1 MQNNS
6 NELRALREQVA
17 RYEKLKSGLAAMRSH
32 RETLAAQ
39 ERELYTARMEE
50 AEDVE
55 NLEAK
60 SLARYMYALFG
71 NLDERLDKERMEARA
86 AAVKHDAAVREL
98 EDLDADIAEAEAQL
112 AELEGCRE
120 RYDAALERRAKE
132 LKNSDTGEGA
142 KLREIES
149 ELAKIEYRRRETK
162 EAISAGKS
170 ARQAAEDVADS
181 LSSASAWS
189 VVDVFTDSFL
199 ADAIKYGRIN
209 DAQYAIERLRSA
221 LRRFGAELEDVGASI
236 DVNIGDF
243 LGFADFFFDGFLVD
257 MYVHSRINDSLRAAE
272 TALERIESA
281 NARLEKL
288 LADCDERE
296 ARLDAEYERI
306 VTGEADA
313 PRRLSD

>member
-1 MQNNS
+1 MQNS
-6 NELRALREQVA
+6 
-17 RYEKLKSGLAAMRSH
+17 YEKLRELRRQVAQYEQLKARLGDMRSR

-112 AELEGCRE
+112 AALEGCHE
-120 RYDAALERRAKE
+120 RYEAALERRAQE
-132 LKNSDTGEGA
+132 LKDSGGAAGA
-142 KLREIES
+142 KLRQIEQELS
-149 ELAKIEYRRRETK
+149 EIEYRRRETK
-162 EAISAGKS
+162 EAIAAGEN
-170 ARQAAEDVADS
+170 ARNAAEEVADS

-209 DAQYAIERLRSA
+209 DAQRSIERLRSA
-221 LRRFGAELEDVGASI
+221 LRRFGAELKDVGASI
-236 DVNIGDF
+236 SVDIGDF

-272 TALERIESA
+272 TALERIKSA
-281 NARLEKL
+281 NARLQQL
-288 LADCDERE
+288 LADCDKRE
-296 ARLDAEYERI
+296 AELDAEYERV